1 MALGPDCKVAPA
13 SRPHVESIQ
22 AAPAHQCHLPER
34 GGRVARLA
42 VGEGASAT
50 VGCFAFLLPFFLP
63 PRLQGRKEMPARGPW
78 VRLPRPPTVPLGTKN
93 ISAQISSGAQAS
105 TPSAMVVH
113 HRI

>member
-22 AAPAHQCHLPER
+22 AAPAHQYHLPER

-50 VGCFAFLLPFFLP
+50 VGCLALLLPFFFP
-63 PRLQGRKEMPARGPW
+63 PRLQGRNQMPARVPC
-78 VRLPRPPTVPLGTKN
+78 VRLPRPPAVPLGTKT
-93 ISAQISSGAQAS
+93 IAAQISSRGQAS
-105 TPSAMVVH
+105 MSSA
-113 HRI
+113 